1 MVGMYTVLP
10 IPSSPSNDQ
19 WVSPWRAAGPP
30 NKGQREHRVEGC
42 RRGAMAGGGGQAA
55 LVSRALQPGSQ
66 PVLSAA
72 PQLLPTRP
80 LQTWGPAVLGDLQ
93 KGQGEGEGT
102 VTEPCSGPRKPPLS
116 SGSCGAQMERL

>member
-42 RRGAMAGGGGQAA
+42 RRGAMAGGGAGRSGQQSLTTRFPASA
-55 LVSRALQPGSQ
+55 VCCTPASPSPSLADLGPSCAGGS
-66 PVLSAA
+66 A
-72 PQLLPTRP
+72 
-80 LQTWGPAVLGDLQ
+80 
-93 KGQGEGEGT
+93 EGA
-102 VTEPCSGPRKPPLS
+102 R
-116 SGSCGAQMERL
+116 